1 MMEDDIMVK
10 GNKMFAGLIAGAAVG
25 TAVGL
30 LFAPK
35 PGRESR
41 RVVATQADEM
51 RHKAG
56 NYVEKVRSWKKSKEA
71 QPVMSGSANGH
82 ANGAT

>member
-1 MMEDDIMVK
+1 MMVK

-41 RVVATQADEM
+41 RVVVTQADEV
-51 RHKAG
+51 RQKAG

>member
-1 MMEDDIMVK
+1 MVK

-25 TAVGL
+25 TALGL

-41 RVVATQADEM
+41 CVVATQADEI
-51 RHKAG
+51 RQTAD
-56 NYVEKVRSWKKSKEA
+56 NYVEKVRSWKKGKEN
-71 QPVMSGSANGH
+71 QPVMAGSSNGH

>member
-1 MMEDDIMVK
+1 MVK

-41 RVVATQADEM
+41 RVVATQADEV
-51 RHKAG
+51 RQKAG